1 MNTRQQTDRDPKKG
15 NKNLGTFQQ
24 MCQVYV
30 FFNKDHVIVWLMF
43 GREENLILSQL
54 FGKSHLCFNK
64 KN

>member
-43 GREENLILSQL
+43 GREENLIELIVW
-54 FGKSHLCFNK
+54 
-64 KN
+64 